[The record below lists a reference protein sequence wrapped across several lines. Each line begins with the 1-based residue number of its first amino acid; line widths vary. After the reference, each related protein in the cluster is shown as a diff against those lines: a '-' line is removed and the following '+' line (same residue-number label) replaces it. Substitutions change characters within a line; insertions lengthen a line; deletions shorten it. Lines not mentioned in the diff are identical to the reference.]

1 MGDFGG
7 VQGFKGTWRVLWVR
21 VQGLRLWGFSGIR
34 FGVYG
39 FVEVL
44 GLGFKVGSGGRALF
58 ERCKGSMGSIRGRG
72 SGTGGSMSKPLTPK
86 P

>member
-39 FVEVL
+39 FGLAAVCL
-44 GLGFKVGSGGRALF
+44 GLRTQSSGSGV
-58 ERCKGSMGSIRGRG
+58 
-72 SGTGGSMSKPLTPK
+72 
-86 P
+86 